1 MSNINDMG
9 LPQGLPE
16 MLWRHGYWGG
26 FSETAAAQ
34 DYADH
39 FEPGNNN
46 LSREMC
52 AADIY
57 EPGGHMYE
65 HMRPREMTAADLGL
79 TKPFVV
85 GREYLI
91 WKHHETGELLGPSV
105 GPEACRARC
114 VRAIWTTDGWSEV
127 DAPYAFWLGAEG

>member
-1 MSNINDMG
+1 MSNIVDMG
-9 LPQGLPE
+9 LPHGLPE
-16 MLWRHGYWGG
+16 MLNGTQKLDAWYDARNTY
-26 FSETAAAQ
+26 AQ
-34 DYADH
+34 DYANRLPTH
-39 FEPGNNN
+39 
-46 LSREMC
+46 LSG
-52 AADIY
+52 Y
-57 EPGGHMYE
+57 YQP
-65 HMRPREMTAADLGL
+65 PREMTAADLGMSR
-79 TKPFVV
+79 PFVV